1 MAAPASAHIR
11 AWERAN
17 ARTGTTAAMR
27 VAQALALLALLVA
40 AAARTD
46 PSAEVRRAPG
56 GSSLCQIYKAACPS
70 FRVPRHTQHLAPCSL
85 LEICRQIKC
94 LKLTG
99 TLFLSVSTF
108 RTSMRGIL
116 RQALALG
123 LQPLSANISPA
134 SCSSFRRNPH
144 YQVTRCL

>member
-1 MAAPASAHIR
+1 MSDTSCVEHTNLQSATLNSTSQCACDAPLNCLVVSRSLHLQCREGRKKLAAPASAHIR

-70 FRVPRHTQHLAPCSL
+70 FPCAPSYP
-85 LEICRQIKC
+85 
-94 LKLTG
+94 TSG
-99 TLFLSVSTF
+99 TLQF
-108 RTSMRGIL
+108 
-116 RQALALG
+116 A
-123 LQPLSANISPA
+123 
-134 SCSSFRRNPH
+134 
-144 YQVTRCL
+144 